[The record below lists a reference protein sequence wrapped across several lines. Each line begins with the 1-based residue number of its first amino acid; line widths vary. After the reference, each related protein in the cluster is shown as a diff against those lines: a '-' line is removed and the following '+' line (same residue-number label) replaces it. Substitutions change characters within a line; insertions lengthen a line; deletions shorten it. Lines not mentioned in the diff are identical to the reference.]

1 MTDESDNEKKI
12 GSLVKGKNSAAD
24 LLTGKVKPEPK
35 TTNDGYGSDYN
46 YGYGYDY
53 GYGYGGR
60 DYDLGSSYSY
70 PSRRK
75 YGGTTQPTGKSIFDD
90 AYLEDVERMRKEQK
104 GQRTARPKL
113 PFAPSD
119 GTVRVVGEKAYMA
132 RATLERIVIDTM
144 KLVDEMMSSN
154 KVVLDA
160 RDRDKIK
167 ASIRNAIYGGYGE
180 DEDGMWA
187 KLVIE

>member
-35 TTNDGYGSDYN
+35 AESSGYSYDYT
-46 YGYGYDY
+46 YDY
-53 GYGYGGR
+53 GY
-60 DYDLGSSYSY
+60 
-70 PSRRK
+70 SRRYGDDYSLGGSHSYTSRRN
-75 YGGTTQPTGKSIFDD
+75 YGGTTQPTGRSIFDD
-90 AYLEDVERMRKEQK
+90 AYLEDLQRMRKDQK
-104 GQRTARPKL
+104 GQKQAKPKL

-119 GTVRVVGEKAYMA
+119 GTVRFVGEKAYMA

-180 DEDGMWA
+180 DEDGIWTR
-187 KLVIE
+187 LVIE